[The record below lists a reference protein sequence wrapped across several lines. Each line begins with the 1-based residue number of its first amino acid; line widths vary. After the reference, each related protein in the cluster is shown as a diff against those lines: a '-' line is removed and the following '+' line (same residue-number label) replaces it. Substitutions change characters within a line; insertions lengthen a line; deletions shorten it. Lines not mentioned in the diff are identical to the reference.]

1 MGRSRNDRLLCWLL
15 WGSALSISLLSFA
28 VDDQHNN
35 VSVSGVFRA
44 THSDEGGPVPATNK
58 RVEAD
63 YTYIMDFDGDRIS
76 AMRKIWNDGH
86 SMQQIG
92 WA

>member
-1 MGRSRNDRLLCWLL
+1 MKAMYAPMPD
-15 WGSALSISLLSFA
+15 AAYEVLSFA
-28 VDDQHNN
+28 VDEQRNN

-86 SMQQIG
+86 SLAQLG
-92 WA
+92 WM